1 MPRAQKHSMNE
12 ALARYLDQWK
22 LSHPELLAKTF
33 TSDLY
38 KVEADGQT
46 AVLKILSEAGAKD
59 ERSAADV
66 LKWYRGHGAI
76 QLLRHDL
83 GAMLLEYVD
92 GGDLTELVKN
102 GRDDEATKIIADV
115 LNTLHFA
122 SRSEIP
128 DHLTPLSQR
137 FQSLFDKA
145 SQDREQDSIY
155 RRGAAVARDL
165 LCEQGPAHVLHGDI
179 HHENIRQ
186 HRERGWLAIDPK
198 GLIGERAYD
207 AANALCNPHSLPKI
221 VQNPERLI
229 RQADIIATALDLD
242 RKRLLSY
249 TFAHACLS
257 ACWSLEDGDD
267 PSHALAMAEIT
278 ESCIS
283 PYAVS
288 VTVYPTRPAH

>member
-1 MPRAQKHSMNE
+1 MNE
-12 ALARYLDQWK
+12 ALARYLDQWE

-46 AVLKILSEAGAKD
+46 AVLKILSEAGATD

-128 DHLTPLSQR
+128 DHLTSLSRR

-145 SQDREQDSIY
+145 NQDREQGSITDAAQPWPAIFCANKA
-155 RRGAAVARDL
+155 RRMFSMATSTTKISASTESAA
-165 LCEQGPAHVLHGDI
+165 
-179 HHENIRQ
+179 
-186 HRERGWLAIDPK
+186 GWLSTP
-198 GLIGERAYD
+198 RA
-207 AANALCNPHSLPKI
+207 
-221 VQNPERLI
+221 
-229 RQADIIATALDLD
+229 
-242 RKRLLSY
+242 
-249 TFAHACLS
+249 
-257 ACWSLEDGDD
+257 
-267 PSHALAMAEIT
+267 
-278 ESCIS
+278 
-283 PYAVS
+283 
-288 VTVYPTRPAH
+288 

>member
-12 ALARYLDQWK
+12 ALARYLDQWE

-38 KVEADGQT
+38 KVELDGQT
-46 AVLKILSEAGAKD
+46 AVLKILSEAGAT

-137 FQSLFDKA
+137 FQSLYDKA
-145 SQDREQDSIY
+145 NQDGEQASFY
-155 RRGAAVARDL
+155 SRGAATARDL
-165 LCEQGPAHVLHGDI
+165 LCEQ
-179 HHENIRQ
+179 
-186 HRERGWLAIDPK
+186 
-198 GLIGERAYD
+198 
-207 AANALCNPHSLPKI
+207 
-221 VQNPERLI
+221 
-229 RQADIIATALDLD
+229 
-242 RKRLLSY
+242 
-249 TFAHACLS
+249 
-257 ACWSLEDGDD
+257 
-267 PSHALAMAEIT
+267 
-278 ESCIS
+278 
-283 PYAVS
+283 
-288 VTVYPTRPAH
+288 